1 MSASADNAGSVGGV
15 RVGGVG
21 GVGGVGQEGFA
32 AVPPGSAEPI
42 GAGPGDG
49 QLAVDRLVALLDLEP
64 IDTDIFRGG
73 NPESTPLSFV
83 FGGQVAAQ
91 ALMAAGRT
99 VEADRSVHSLHAYFI
114 RRGDPTIPIVFT
126 VDRIRDGNSFSMRRV
141 LAVQHGQAIFALS
154 ASFQLPQPGID
165 SQAPMPDVPG
175 PDEASAADGYA
186 ELQRIFSR
194 VWPFE
199 RRGVVTTAVPGM
211 PRQNLVWMKA
221 TGRLPDDPL
230 LQACAFTYASDLTP
244 IVSILQINDINRSIQ
259 DVRTAS
265 LDHAIWF
272 HRPGRADEWLLYEAE
287 SPSASGARGLA
298 FSRVFAEDGRQVAST
313 AQEGMI
319 RIR

>member
-1 MSASADNAGSVGGV
+1 MPSEPPTEGQRAAD
-15 RVGGVG
+15 
-21 GVGGVGQEGFA
+21 E
-32 AVPPGSAEPI
+32 
-42 GAGPGDG
+42 
-49 QLAVDRLVALLDLEP
+49 LVALLDLEP
-64 IDTDIFRGG
+64 IETDIFRGG

-99 VEADRSVHSLHAYFI
+99 VDPDRAVHSLHAYFI

-126 VDRIRDGNSFSMRRV
+126 VDRIRDGQSFSMRRV
-141 LAVQHGQAIFALS
+141 LAVQHGQGIFALS
-154 ASFQLPQPGID
+154 ASFQLAQPGVD
-165 SQAPMPDVPG
+165 HQAPMPVAPG
-175 PDEASAADGYA
+175 PEAALEADGYA
-186 ELQRIFSR
+186 ELQQLYRR

-199 RRGVVTTAVPGM
+199 RRPVPSVDRPGE

-230 LQACAFTYASDLTP
+230 LQACALTYASDLTP
-244 IVSILQINDINRSIQ
+244 VVSILQINDIDRTKL

-265 LDHAIWF
+265 LDHAVWF
-272 HRPGRADEWLLYEAE
+272 HRPGRADEWLLYESE
-287 SPSASGARGLA
+287 SPSASGSRGLA
-298 FSRVFAEDGRQVAST
+298 ITRVFSTDGRQVAST